1 MTAYSYK
8 LSIIVPVYNVEKY
21 IVKCISSLLNQNHDS
36 YELIIVNDGTK
47 DDSIN
52 LIKQNFNDKRISII
66 NQENEGLSSA
76 RNTGLHNAKG
86 EYIWFFDSDDW
97 ISNNALKDII
107 NQLSSCDILYFK
119 SYYMEREN
127 NTTIY
132 SLSNKENIGINFVKK
147 RFHHGAPF
155 YIYKKKML
163 INDNLYFEKGIYHE
177 DTLFTPQTL
186 FKCQSVKQYDI
197 PVYHRLIREN
207 SITTTINPKR
217 CYDLCFVLQK
227 LHSFSLSNMASDD
240 KYKWTSCMADA
251 INECLYLTQKCDS
264 KVQNDI
270 SSFFKKNNYFI
281 NYLCNSDKSLTRLL
295 GYITQYTKLP
305 LFTIYRILYKLRY
318 IL

>member
-1 MTAYSYK
+1 M
-8 LSIIVPVYNVEKY
+8 
-21 IVKCISSLLNQNHDS
+21 
-36 YELIIVNDGTK
+36 
-47 DDSIN
+47 
-52 LIKQNFNDKRISII
+52 IKQNFNDKRISII

-76 RNTGLHNAKG
+76 RNTGLHHANG

-197 PVYHRLIREN
+197 PSDGLVLTFDDTEYGISLGMTNKFPKH
-207 SITTTINPKR
+207 SIAFKWKDETVEPK
-217 CYDLCFVLQK
+217 
-227 LHSFSLSNMASDD
+227 
-240 KYKWTSCMADA
+240 
-251 INECLYLTQKCDS
+251 
-264 KVQNDI
+264 
-270 SSFFKKNNYFI
+270 
-281 NYLCNSDKSLTRLL
+281 LL
-295 GYITQYTKLP
+295 NIDWQ
-305 LFTIYRILYKLRY
+305 IL
-318 IL
+318 